1 MTRGPGRRG
10 KRLLTLLIL
19 GWAATLV
26 HAEQIRDYRTSLVA
40 GADGSLLVEE
50 RIDYDFG
57 ELKRHGIFRDIPNT
71 VPAPWGGR
79 RTL

>member
-26 HAEQIRDYRTSLVA
+26 QAEEILDYRASLVA
-40 GADGSLLVEE
+40 GADGTLLVEE

-57 ELKRHGIFRDIPNT
+57 DLHRHGIYRDIPIT
-71 VPAPWGGR
+71 VPPPGAGGGP
-79 RTL
+79 